1 MRLIKLILY
10 IYLVWTRSRSK
21 TFLLFYRPPKPK
33 CRKSWKVE
41 FYFLQNVLDSF
52 LFPNGDQLQETFKHV
67 YSVSYLSI
75 EDLRTTSAGRQLRYY
90 WSLWKDRFQTFNGV
104 MLGTNLDDKILWGS
118 RQYPVPASVQQ
129 RFGQVFSD

>member
-21 TFLLFYRPPKPK
+21 TTFLLLYRPPAPK
-33 CRKSWKVE
+33 CRKSCKVE

-67 YSVSYLSI
+67 YSGSYLSI
-75 EDLRTTSAGRQLRYY
+75 EVSELEDDLCRAAAEVFLE
-90 WSLWKDRFQTFNGV
+90 SLK
-104 MLGTNLDDKILWGS
+104 
-118 RQYPVPASVQQ
+118 
-129 RFGQVFSD
+129 GQVSDIQWSHAWNQSGR